1 MQHHVD
7 QLDLEV
13 SALEL
18 IQSRHPGQLHFGW
31 VGGCGRTRV
40 PLLSLL
46 DLSCQGERGR
56 VPISAGLLPI
66 ADFSIWLN

>member
-18 IQSRHPGQLHFGW
+18 IQSRHPGQLYFGW
-31 VGGCGRTRV
+31 VGGRGRTRV

-46 DLSCQGERGR
+46 DLSCQGRKR
-56 VPISAGLLPI
+56 KSTDISWAPSHSRL
-66 ADFSIWLN
+66 